1 MKELMGNLRKFCR
14 LEKQTIWLIID
25 QENVFERKKIIFRK
39 EEEEFKNELLN
50 GQFFDAILHGFSEN
64 DEMLSLFH

>member
-1 MKELMGNLRKFCR
+1 MQELLRNLREFC
-14 LEKQTIWLIID
+14 LKQNQTIWLIID
-25 QENVFERKKIIFRK
+25 QENVFERKKALFSK

-50 GQFFDAILHGFSEN
+50 GVFFNAILHGFSEN